1 MPSPIPTPAAA
12 RRTVRLAAPAPAPAA
27 ADDTDFVLSASLADL
42 PKPPPAGPMSWAAGL
57 SVSGRPPAAR
67 GTLDPD
73 ARALFLQRL
82 RLCCLIA
89 AVPFGFL
96 SLCAAT
102 NFVAV
107 VGLDVVG
114 WPGLAL
120 SAGTLGGL
128 VALAGVLARLR
139 RRVPGETALRALEIG
154 VFGVMGVCVAYWQFV
169 VLTNNLG
176 PQLLTAALDL
186 PVSMRAEAVA
196 SPVTAG
202 ASVASAAAVAAARK
216 DPEAPLPETLPLPPP
231 LALAARDKNTDT
243 RLEQSNVL
251 AATLLMHFLW
261 FALIVFHGVLVPNTL
276 ARGAGVAVGMCVL
289 AGAIS
294 VVAALV
300 VPEVP
305 WRHLVVV
312 FAVAGTML
320 SAAAGLSVFGAAKT
334 EALREQVREAQAAV
348 REMGQYRLR
357 KKLGHGGMGEVYLA
371 EHSLMKRPC
380 ALKRIH
386 AKFLDNPEQVRRFE
400 REVRATSQ
408 LRHPNTV
415 TIYDYGR
422 ADDGTFYYAMEY
434 VPGMSLEEIVGRHGP
449 MPPERVV
456 HVLRQTV
463 GALREAHGQGLVHRD
478 IKPSNILVCPA
489 GIPHDQAKLVDFGLV
504 HTPGLDD
511 EDLRKITREGL
522 IVGTPEYMSPEQASG
537 GALDGR
543 SDLFSLG
550 SVAYYVLTGK
560 EGFNRGNPVPTLMA
574 VVGEE
579 PTPIASLV
587 GPVPADVL
595 RVVAKC
601 LAKRPADR
609 YQSAAELEADLSG
622 CECYGDW
629 TADRAA
635 AWWAAHQ
642 DGLPPDTGHE
652 MPALAE
658 GAA

>member
-1 MPSPIPTPAAA
+1 MSSSVVDPPPPAP
-12 RRTVRLAAPAPAPAA
+12 RRTVRLAAPAAGPAA
-27 ADDTDFVLSASLADL
+27 PDDTDFYLSPSVGEL
-42 PKPPPAGPMSWAAGL
+42 PSVGKIAPTSWAAGL
-57 SVSGRPPAAR
+57 SVSGRPPAPR
-67 GTLDPD
+67 GTLDLD

-102 NFVAV
+102 DFVAV
-107 VGLDVVG
+107 VGWNTVG

-120 SAGTLGGL
+120 SAGTLAGL
-128 VALAGVLARLR
+128 VVTAGVLARLR
-139 RRVPGETALRALEIG
+139 RRIPGETALRALEIG

-169 VLTNNLG
+169 VLTAVLG
-176 PQLLTAALDL
+176 PQLTALEL
-186 PVSMRAEAVA
+186 PVASRQEPEA
-196 SPVTAG
+196 SPVLAAAG
-202 ASVASAAAVAAARK
+202 VASAAAVASSRAE
-216 DPEAPLPETLPLPPP
+216 PEAPLTASLPMPKVVTPAQADP
-231 LALAARDKNTDT
+231 KA
-243 RLEQSNVL
+243 EQTAVL
-251 AATLLMHFLW
+251 AAALLTHFLW

-276 ARGAGVAVGMCVL
+276 ARGAGVSLGMCALSLAISLVAVGT
-289 AGAIS
+289 
-294 VVAALV
+294 LV
-300 VPEVP
+300 QEVP
-305 WRHLVVV
+305 WRHVVV
-312 FAVAGTML
+312 LFAVAGTLL

-371 EHSLMKRPC
+371 EHRLLKRPC

-386 AKFLDNPEQVRRFE
+386 AKFLDNPEQLRRFE
-400 REVRATSQ
+400 REVHATS
-408 LRHPNTV
+408 LLCHPNTV

-422 ADDGTFYYAMEY
+422 ADDGTFFYAMEY

-456 HVLRQTV
+456 HLLRQTV
-463 GALREAHGQGLVHRD
+463 GALKEAHRQGLVHRD
-478 IKPSNILVCPA
+478 IKPSNILIYPD
-489 GIPHDQAKLVDFGLV
+489 GNPHDQVKLVDFGLV

-511 EDLRKITREGL
+511 GDLQKITREGL

-550 SVAYYVLTGK
+550 SVAYYLLTGK

-574 VVGEE
+574 IVGED
-579 PTPIASLV
+579 PTPITSLV

-601 LAKRPADR
+601 LAKRPEDR
-609 YQSAAELEADLSG
+609 YQSAAELESDLAE
-622 CECYGDW
+622 CDCYGGW
-629 TADRAA
+629 TSDRAG
-635 AWWAAHQ
+635 AWWATHSE
-642 DGLPPDTGHE
+642 GLPQPETDHE
-652 MPALAE
+652 LPALTGDTA
-658 GAA
+658 